1 MINNINNANI
11 LFNFR
16 DTTQLTM
23 PEVKK
28 ILLISLNI
36 SLKGRACNPETQEKL
51 KPLLQLAFYL
61 IDKLRRFKLSK
72 EVSVFLYFSEKHLK
86 YYNCITFYYI

>member
-1 MINNINNANI
+1 MINNINNTNI
-11 LFNFR
+11 QFNSR

-23 PEVKK
+23 PEVKR
-28 ILLISLNI
+28 ILLMSLNI
-36 SLKGRACNPETQEKL
+36 SLKGRTCNPETQEKL

-72 EVSVFLYFSEKHLK
+72 EV
-86 YYNCITFYYI
+86 CISLLLCSKKRS

>member
-1 MINNINNANI
+1 M
-11 LFNFR
+11 FNSR

-23 PEVKK
+23 PEVKR
-28 ILLISLNI
+28 ILLMSLNI
-36 SLKGRACNPETQEKL
+36 SLKGRASNPETQEKL

-72 EVSVFLYFSEKHLK
+72 EV
-86 YYNCITFYYI
+86 CISLMNIHR